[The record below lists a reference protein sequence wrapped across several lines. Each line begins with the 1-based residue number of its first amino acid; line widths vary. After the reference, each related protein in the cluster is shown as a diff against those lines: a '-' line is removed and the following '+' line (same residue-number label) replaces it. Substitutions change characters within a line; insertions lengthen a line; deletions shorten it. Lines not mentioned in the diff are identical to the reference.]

1 MTVSNLPAVGDV
13 IENVY
18 GNVYTVYSKWTQ
30 HGVEYVNLSPEC
42 RWGNNRNVVC
52 GLINGAWTRLAMSS
66 LDRKAIG
73 DRSPYIV
80 IGLPEV
86 FFK

>member
-1 MTVSNLPAVGDV
+1 MTISNIPAAGDV

-18 GNVYTVYSKWTQ
+18 GNIYTVRAQWSQY
-30 HGVEYVNLSPEC
+30 GVEYVDLSPKC

-52 GLINGAWTRLAMSS
+52 GLIDGAWTRLALGGSYC
-66 LDRKAIG
+66 KAKNK
-73 DRSPYIV
+73 SPYIV
-80 IGLPEV
+80 CGLPEV

>member
-1 MTVSNLPAVGDV
+1 MTVSNIPAAGDV

-18 GNVYTVYSKWTQ
+18 GNIYTVHARWSQY
-30 HGVEYVNLSPEC
+30 GVEYVNLSPKC

-52 GLINGAWTRLAMSS
+52 GLIDDAWTRLALGSS
-66 LDRKAIG
+66 NRRAENK
-73 DRSPYIV
+73 SPYIV
-80 IGLPEV
+80 CGLPEV